1 MTITRVTEERLP
13 RQRQFTGKPGGNLTG
28 TCVLR
33 SFWRLPGT
41 AGPTL
46 EQQMAAGK
54 RLYLLTGEEPVGV
67 ISMGDHEI
75 GDLYVLPRAQGRGYG
90 TMLLRFA
97 MEQCGSARLTVLS
110 SNTRA
115 LAWYK
120 RNGFARPVKGGQA
133 PGRGCGKWNWSLESY
148 HD

>member
-1 MTITRVTEERLP
+1 
-13 RQRQFTGKPGGNLTG
+13 
-28 TCVLR
+28 
-33 SFWRLPGT
+33 
-41 AGPTL
+41 
-46 EQQMAAGK
+46 MAAGK

-115 LAWYK
+115 LAWYE
-120 RNGFARPVKGGQA
+120 RNGFAQTGQ
-133 PGRGCGKWNWSLESY
+133 RRQLRDGCGKWNWSLESY